1 MPVSLPSWPLPAS
14 TTMRQMVFGNDLTP
28 TMGGPTM
35 RIQRLGS
42 RFSMEV
48 AMPMMSYD
56 DARTWIAAF
65 LRSDTETVVMDV
77 PQKGLDVGYPGSPVV
92 DGNGQ
97 LGMFLTLRGLTP
109 GYALQTGQFFS
120 LIVSGQRFL
129 YSVLEDVT
137 ANAQG
142 KARIHF
148 WPMMRR
154 QPQDGDV
161 LEIAQPKI
169 EGFAAKGG
177 FEWSIDAA
185 QHTGLEFKIDERE

>member
-1 MPVSLPSWPLPAS
+1 MPVALPSWPLPAS

-35 RIQRLGS
+35 RIQHLGS

-56 DARTWIAAF
+56 DARVWISKF
-65 LRSDTETVVMDV
+65 LQAEGDTVLMNV
-77 PQKGLDVGYPGSPVV
+77 PQPGLDIGNPGSPVV
-92 DGNGQ
+92 DGAGQ
-97 LGMFLTLRGLTP
+97 LGMFLNVRGLTP
-109 GYALQTGQFFS
+109 GYVLRTGQFFS
-120 LIVSGQRFL
+120 LVESGQRFL
-129 YSVLEDVT
+129 YCLLED
-137 ANAQG
+137 AIADAQG
-142 KARIHF
+142 KARIYF
-148 WPMMRR
+148 WSMMRR

>member
-1 MPVSLPSWPLPAS
+1 MALALPAS
-14 TTMRQMVFGNDLTP
+14 PAPANVTMSQIVFGREHVP
-28 TMGGPTM
+28 IFGGPSTRVM
-35 RIQRLGS
+35 GLGS

-48 AMPMMSYD
+48 VMPMMAYD
-56 DARTWIAAF
+56 DARVWISKF
-65 LRSDTETVVMDV
+65 LQAEGDTVLMDV
-77 PQKGLDVGYPGSPVV
+77 PQPGLDIGNPGSPVV
-92 DGNGQ
+92 DGSGQ
-97 LGMFLTLRGLTP
+97 LGMFLKVRGLTP
-109 GYALQTGQFFS
+109 GYVLRTGQFFS
-120 LIVSGQRFL
+120 LVVSGQRFL
-129 YSVLEDVT
+129 YCLLEDAV

-154 QPQDGDV
+154 QPQDGGV

-177 FEWSIDAA
+177 FEWSVDAA